1 MEALV
6 PAATAHRTIET
17 IVQLAEEIGRAAPEC
32 AGKAMQIVELARMLE
47 AGPDQSTIQDAL
59 DSQAFSEELSDMG
72 SQNAAREV
80 ARALKE

>member
-17 IVQLAEEIGRAAPEC
+17 IIQLAEEMGRAAPEC
-32 AGKAMQIVELARMLE
+32 AGKAMQIVELARTLE
-47 AGPDQSTIQDAL
+47 AEPDQATIQDAL
-59 DSQAFSEELSDMG
+59 DSQGFSDELSDMG

>member
-1 MEALV
+1 V
-6 PAATAHRTIET
+6 PAATSHRTIET

-32 AGKAMQIVELARMLE
+32 AGKAMQIAELARTLDDE
-47 AGPDQSTIQDAL
+47 PDQAAIQDAL
-59 DSQAFSEELSDMG
+59 DGQIFDNEISDVG